1 LYRCIENKWLKLRIA
16 SADIHITKQPSWTER
31 RNIEMRNGKALT
43 QKFDYDIGYLVKSPC
58 RNCGTYA
65 KFPNCMDR
73 CMLLD
78 RVQTALSDSLSSV
91 HNFSAAESYCLP
103 LEVLERI

>member
-1 LYRCIENKWLKLRIA
+1 MK
-16 SADIHITKQPSWTER
+16 PS
-31 RNIEMRNGKALT
+31 KALSH
-43 QKFDYDIGYLVKSPC
+43 KFDYDIGYLVKSPC
-58 RNCGTYA
+58 RDCHTYA
-65 KFPNCMDR
+65 IFPECMES
-73 CMLLD
+73 CTLLD